1 MAGTARKTNRVKSM
15 LAVDLRR
22 MFTTRFLYIMMGI
35 CLVMPILILVM
46 TTMMDGSVTVDPQT
60 GAETVIEG
68 FKNTWQTIGS
78 LPGEGGMMDMSLTSM
93 CNINMLYFF
102 VVILVGVFVA
112 EDFRSGYAKNLFTI
126 RAQKGNYVISKTVVC
141 FIGSVLMFL
150 AYFTG
155 AIFGGAIAGLPFD
168 TTGFGIGGVVMSML
182 SKLFMVA
189 VFVGISLLISVAAKS
204 KTWLSIVGGL
214 MASMLL
220 YTMVPMITP
229 LNSGL
234 INVIMCFAGGVLFS
248 IGLGVVS
255 KIVLNKTSLV

>member
-22 MFTTRFLYIMMGI
+22 MFTTRFLYIMIGI

-60 GAETVIEG
+60 GAETVMEG

-78 LPGEGGMMDMSLTSM
+78 LPGEGSMMDMSLTSM

-112 EDFRSGYAKNLFTI
+112 EDFRSGWAKNIFTV

-141 FIGSVLMFL
+141 FIGSVLLFL
-150 AYFTG
+150 SYFVG
-155 AIFGGAIAGLPFD
+155 SILGGSIAGLPFD
-168 TTGFGIGGVVMSML
+168 TAGFGIGGVIMSML
-182 SKLFMVA
+182 SKLFMTA
-189 VFVGISLLISVAAKS
+189 VFVGISLLVSVAAKS

-229 LNSGL
+229 LNAGPM
-234 INVIMCFAGGVLFS
+234 NVILCLAGGMLFS
-248 IGLGVVS
+248 IGLGVAS
-255 KIVLNKTSLV
+255 KVVLNKTSLV

>member
-78 LPGEGGMMDMSLTSM
+78 LPGEGSMMDMSLTSM

-112 EDFRSGYAKNLFTI
+112 EDFRSGYAKNIFTV

-141 FIGSVLMFL
+141 FIGSTLMFL
-150 AYFTG
+150 SYFVG
-155 AIFGGAIAGLPFD
+155 SILGGSIAGLPFD
-168 TTGFGIGGVVMSML
+168 LAGFGIGGVVMSML

-229 LNSGL
+229 LDSGL
-234 INVIMCFAGGVLFS
+234 MNVIMCLVGGVLFS

>member
-1 MAGTARKTNRVKSM
+1 MAGKARKTNRVKSM

-22 MFTTRFLYIMMGI
+22 MFTTRFLYIMIGI

-60 GAETVIEG
+60 GEETVMEG

-112 EDFRSGYAKNLFTI
+112 EDFRSGYAKNIFTV
-126 RAQKGNYVISKTVVC
+126 RAQKGSYVISKTVVC

-168 TTGFGIGGVVMSML
+168 WAGFGIGGVVMSML

-189 VFVGISLLISVAAKS
+189 VFVGISLLVSVAAKS

-229 LNSGL
+229 LDSG
-234 INVIMCFAGGVLFS
+234 IMNVILCLAGGILFS
-248 IGLGVVS
+248 IGLGAVS

>member
-1 MAGTARKTNRVKSM
+1 MAGKARKTNRVKSM

-22 MFTTRFLYIMMGI
+22 MFTTRFLYIMIGI

-46 TTMMDGSVTVDPQT
+46 TTMMDGRVTVDPQT
-60 GAETVIEG
+60 GEETVMEG

-168 TTGFGIGGVVMSML
+168 WAGFGIGGVVMSML

-189 VFVGISLLISVAAKS
+189 VFVGISLLVSVAAKS

-229 LNSGL
+229 LDSG
-234 INVIMCFAGGVLFS
+234 IMNVILCLAGGILFS
-248 IGLGVVS
+248 IGLGAVS

>member
-1 MAGTARKTNRVKSM
+1 M
-15 LAVDLRR
+15 LAVDFRR

-35 CLVMPILILVM
+35 CLAMPILILVM

-78 LPGEGGMMDMSLTSM
+78 LPGEGGMMGMSLTSM

-102 VVILVGVFVA
+102 VVILVSVFVA

-150 AYFTG
+150 AYFVG
-155 AIFGGAIAGLPFD
+155 SILGGSIAGLPFD
-168 TTGFGIGGVVMSML
+168 TAGFGIGGVVMSML
-182 SKLFMVA
+182 SKLFLVA
-189 VFVGISLLISVAAKS
+189 VFVGISLLVSVAAKS
-204 KTWLSIVGGL
+204 KTWLSITGGL

-229 LNSGL
+229 LNAGPM
-234 INVIMCFAGGVLFS
+234 NVILCLAGGVLMS

>member
-1 MAGTARKTNRVKSM
+1 MAGKARKTNRVKSM
-15 LAVDLRR
+15 LAVDFRR
-22 MFTTRFLYIMMGI
+22 MFTTRFLYIMVGI

-60 GAETVIEG
+60 GAETVMEG
-68 FKNTWQTIGS
+68 FKNTWQTIGA
-78 LPGEGGMMDMSLTSM
+78 LPGEGSMMDMSLTSM

-112 EDFRSGYAKNLFTI
+112 EDFRSGYAKNIFTV
-126 RAQKGNYVISKTVVC
+126 RAQKGSYVISKTVVC

-150 AYFTG
+150 AYFVG
-155 AIFGGAIAGLPFD
+155 SILGGSIAGLPFD
-168 TTGFGIGGVVMSML
+168 TAGFGIGGVVMSML

-204 KTWLSIVGGL
+204 KTWLSITAGL

-229 LNSGL
+229 LDSG
-234 INVIMCFAGGVLFS
+234 IMNVIMCLAGGVLFS
-248 IGLGVVS
+248 SGLGVAS
-255 KIVLNKTSLV
+255 KVVLNKTSLV

>member
-1 MAGTARKTNRVKSM
+1 
-15 LAVDLRR
+15 
-22 MFTTRFLYIMMGI
+22 MFTTRFLYIMIGI

-46 TTMMDGSVTVDPQT
+46 TTMMDGRVTVDPQT
-60 GAETVIEG
+60 GEETVMEG

-168 TTGFGIGGVVMSML
+168 WAGFGIGGVVMSML

-189 VFVGISLLISVAAKS
+189 VFVGISLLVSVAAKS

-229 LNSGL
+229 LDSG
-234 INVIMCFAGGVLFS
+234 IMNVILCLAGGILFS
-248 IGLGVVS
+248 IGLGAVS

>member
-1 MAGTARKTNRVKSM
+1 MAGTARKTNRVKRL

-78 LPGEGGMMDMSLTSM
+78 LPGEGSVMDMSLTSM

-112 EDFRSGYAKNLFTI
+112 EDFRSGYAKNIFTV

-150 AYFTG
+150 AYFVG
-155 AIFGGAIAGLPFD
+155 SILGGSIAGLPFD

-229 LNSGL
+229 LDSG
-234 INVIMCFAGGVLFS
+234 IMNVILCLAGGILFS
-248 IGLGVVS
+248 IGLGAVS